1 MRRIITTLAF
11 ALLFSTGFSQSSPL
25 PKIVEGTVQYKELSQ
40 PVYQLVLPNQESLEK
55 KWSKHLKDKFGE
67 KLSETKGGVLVT
79 DEFEIP
85 YSTHKGTIRSWVE
98 YNGDS
103 AILKSNMSLGENIFS
118 NRNGFER
125 EDSLFLAAIDQ
136 FNYNYRVEYYQ
147 DKIKGLK
154 RKRKDLEKSIK
165 AIENTIKSNDKVIKE
180 SQQQAKSD
188 DVPNKNELL
197 GRVKDLDKQN
207 QKLEE
212 ERSAKK
218 AEAIGLDKEIKY
230 YGKLLKELIDFK
242 KNN

>member
-98 YNGDS
+98 YN
-103 AILKSNMSLGENIFS
+103 
-118 NRNGFER
+118 
-125 EDSLFLAAIDQ
+125 
-136 FNYNYRVEYYQ
+136 YRVEYYQ

-218 AEAIGLDKEIKY
+218 AEAIVLDKEIKY